1 DVALLAAVADSVD
14 TAMYWQPPDAVDQ
27 ALAHADVAAA
37 LRPVAQA
44 ATGAPGARWWSGGV
58 ELDAQRYVQPVGE
71 SGKGLV
77 LSQMAGRRGRGRALR
92 GTAAIRSGRAI
103 QRSLVVQ
110 PEVVGG
116 CVDDQG
122 PARSRRSPA
131 RGDGRLAGTG
141 RNAVLARETAP
152 GPPHLRDR

>member
-1 DVALLAAVADSVD
+1 AAVR
-14 TAMYWQPPDAVDQ
+14 TAGRRERQ
-27 ALAHADVAAA
+27 
-37 LRPVAQA
+37 
-44 ATGAPGARWWSGGV
+44 GA
-58 ELDAQRYVQPVGE
+58 
-71 SGKGLV
+71 GLV
-77 LSQMAGRRGRGRALR
+77 RDGGPPGSMAGRRGRGRALR

-103 QRSLVVQ
+103 QRSLVVE

-122 PARSRRSPA
+122 SARSRRSPA